1 MEGAV
6 QYLGQYAIK
15 ASLVA
20 AAYFAPCQ
28 EVIGIVFLF
37 WLADLVFGVLASKN
51 RHAPRSSRRMRKSV
65 GKLIGYMAAILLA
78 FLIDKLVPN
87 LWIIPHR
94 LMAAYLCVCELIS
107 ILENLAIITQAK
119 AFVSLIKLIR
129 GKNDENVIYDLI
141 NEKNADYSA
150 RSPFGR
156 VATDTVTVTEQ
167 VRDTVVVLERDQSML
182 RALLECD
189 SVGQVQMRRLMEYQA
204 GNRLKPPTSRSA
216 IMS

>member
-65 GKLIGYMAAILLA
+65 GKLIG
-78 FLIDKLVPN
+78 P
-87 LWIIPHR
+87 
-94 LMAAYLCVCELIS
+94 
-107 ILENLAIITQAK
+107 
-119 AFVSLIKLIR
+119 
-129 GKNDENVIYDLI
+129 
-141 NEKNADYSA
+141 
-150 RSPFGR
+150 
-156 VATDTVTVTEQ
+156 
-167 VRDTVVVLERDQSML
+167 
-182 RALLECD
+182 
-189 SVGQVQMRRLMEYQA
+189 VG
-204 GNRLKPPTSRSA
+204 
-216 IMS
+216 